1 MEKKLKML
9 YVEDMQKCY
18 DKTAEVFRNSVEI
31 DWRKSTL
38 EAIDAIYSHP
48 EKYDFAVFDVN
59 LFYNPNKTDK
69 EQSKEGLAL
78 IWMLREELK
87 ARGIN
92 SNLPIFCV
100 SSDGENKP
108 LSIEN
113 GATAFLWKKQFWEDK
128 KNTLENLV
136 AQTVFLKENG
146 RQKR

>member
-18 DKTAEVFRNSVEI
+18 DKTAEVFGNSVEI

-48 EKYDFAVFDVN
+48 EKYDLAVFDVN
-59 LFYNPNKTDK
+59 LFYNPNKPDQ

-87 ARGIN
+87 ERGRKP
-92 SNLPIFCV
+92 NLPIFCV

-113 GATAFLWKKQFWEDK
+113 GATSFLWKKQFWENK
-128 KNTLENLV
+128 KNPLENLV
-136 AQTVFLKENG
+136 A
-146 RQKR
+146 